1 MFEDKEFARDA
12 DGAKVSCVSLD
23 LFQRA
28 APKESDE
35 EEPLSDEDNFAPTKN
50 INKVFAGQEES
61 SSEEE
66 D

>member
-12 DGAKVSCVSLD
+12 DGTKVSFVSLD
-23 LFQRA
+23 PFQRA

-35 EEPLSDEDNFAPTKN
+35 EELLSDEDNFAQTKN
-50 INKVFAGQEES
+50 INKVFAGKEES